1 MIPKKPVVNVTD
13 EDLSVIEPQL
23 RAAYDTIRAWPLGRP
38 ANELAALVTLKVIAA
53 TSVQLREA
61 GLYDRMRREQEC
73 DGPDDGGFF

>member
-1 MIPKKPVVNVTD
+1 MVNVTD

-38 ANELAALVTLKVIAA
+38 ALELAALVTLKVIAV
-53 TSVQLREA
+53 TSTQLREA
-61 GLYDRMRREQEC
+61 GLYDRLKDPEQN